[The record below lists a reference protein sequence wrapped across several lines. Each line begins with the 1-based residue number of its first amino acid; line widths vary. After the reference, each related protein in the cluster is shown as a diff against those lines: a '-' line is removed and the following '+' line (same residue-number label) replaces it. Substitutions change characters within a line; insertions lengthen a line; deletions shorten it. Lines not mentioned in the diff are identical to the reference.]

1 MMPRKHILIESQ
13 SSLLPGLI
21 ANLSV
26 LAHWFRKSLKPMV
39 IAFSTYQF
47 GYKRYCKLSYI
58 KALISLNLSLLT
70 VGWTLSFL
78 ELHICLF

>member
-1 MMPRKHILIESQ
+1 VGLPGCKTEDNSFITKPTSPTAVMPSKHILIESQ

-47 GYKRYCKLSYI
+47 DI
-58 KALISLNLSLLT
+58 NVT
-70 VGWTLSFL
+70 VGFPT
-78 ELHICLF
+78 